1 MDIAKIFS
9 VSLALLL
16 AACSPEAEIEQNKIL
31 VFSKTADFRHKSIEV
46 AVEAMKKLGKDRG
59 FAVVATEE
67 TDLFT
72 KENLAEFDAVMF
84 LNTSGDLFTDSEE
97 AVFQQYIRS
106 GGGMVGIHLA
116 AGTEM
121 KHTIWT
127 WFMKLMGGRFTHHP
141 KRQEATMIITD
152 PDDATTSHL
161 QNPWRIYGE
170 WYNYNNLS
178 PDIHV
183 LISMDETSYDF
194 GDKAPMGDFHPLAWK
209 HEFEGARV
217 FYTGLGHT
225 EEEYSDPDFL
235 EHLYQGILFAV
246 GGGEDNG

>member
-1 MDIAKIFS
+1 MNKRLKYFSIALSFI
-9 VSLALLL
+9 
-16 AACSPEAEIEQNKIL
+16 AASCSPEQESAKDTIL

-46 AVEAMKKLGKDRG
+46 GVDAMKKLGRDRG
-59 FAVVATEE
+59 FDVVATEN

-72 KENLAEFDAVMF
+72 GDKLSQFDAIMF
-84 LNTSGDLFTDSEE
+84 LNTSGDLFTDEEE
-97 AVFQQYIRS
+97 AVFQQYVRT
-106 GGGMVGIHLA
+106 GGGVVGIHLA

-121 KHTIWT
+121 KYTIWT
-127 WFMKLMGGRFTHHP
+127 WFMKLMGGRFTYHP

-152 PDDATTSHL
+152 TEDPTTRHL

-194 GDKAPMGDFHPLAWK
+194 GNKKPMGDFHPLAWK

-225 EEEYSDPDFL
+225 EEEYRDPDFL
-235 EHLYQGILFAV
+235 EHVYQGILFAV
-246 GGGEDNG
+246 GDDEE